1 MRIWSLHPRFLDSKG
16 LVALWRETLLARKVL
31 TGGTKGYVNHPQL
44 DRFKALVNPVGAID
58 RYLKSIFDEAVKRGF
73 KFDISK
79 IGEVGQ
85 ETVAVTTG
93 QIEYEWKHLLSK
105 LKTRDPKKFK
115 EIFNKKPDVHEM
127 FLVIKGGV
135 QAWEKIKE

>member
-1 MRIWSLHPRFLDSKG
+1 MRIWSLHPKFLDTKG

-31 TGGTKGYVNHPQL
+31 TGGTKGYINHPQL
-44 DRFKALVNPVGAID
+44 DRFKKLKDPVGAID

-73 KFDISK
+73 SFDFSK
-79 IGEVGQ
+79 IGTIGQ
-85 ETVAVTTG
+85 EVVEVTTG
-93 QIEYEWKHLLSK
+93 QVEYEWKHLLTK
-105 LKTRDPKKFK
+105 LKIRDPKKFK